1 MVGFGDGP
9 VFDVSCCEVS
19 SAGQPVAHQDADDGA
34 DDPVAVQGDLELLDL
49 MTRVQCR
56 FGVAGRCPD
65 CFRLWAAAL
74 FTAQPPTDT
83 FILPQPN
90 IDLWASPCGTGN
102 CAPTSPRAIVQR
114 RSDGQSTSQGVA

>member
-56 FGVAGRCPD
+56 FGVAGRCQ
-65 CFRLWAAAL
+65 
-74 FTAQPPTDT
+74 TAFGCGLRPFSPPSLRP
-83 FILPQPN
+83 IHL
-90 IDLWASPCGTGN
+90 SCRS
-102 CAPTSPRAIVQR
+102 PTSTFGHHRAVLEIARQHLRVQ
-114 RSDGQSTSQGVA
+114 SFNDGQSTSQGVA